1 MSLVLASASPRR
13 SELLRAAGFTFIVHP
28 TDVDESLM
36 PGETPEAYVARL
48 AATKLE
54 SARRVHPEALV
65 IAADTTVVLDGIVLG
80 KPDDDR
86 HAAEMLRRLS
96 GRAHEVLTGVA
107 VEGSAGRSAGIAST
121 VVHFTH
127 LTEEDLAWYVASG
140 EPRDKAGGY
149 GIQGLASRFVDRI
162 EGSYTNVVGLP
173 VSLTVRLIA
182 QAGGDLRTR
191 SGAEAPAGLARF

>member
-1 MSLVLASASPRR
+1 VPLVLASASPRR
-13 SELLRAAGFTFIVHP
+13 AELLRDAGFQFIVHP
-28 TDVDESLM
+28 PDVDESLISD
-36 PGETPEAYVARL
+36 ETPQAYVVRL

-54 SARRVHPEALV
+54 SARRSHRDAIV
-65 IAADTTVVLDGIVLG
+65 IAADTAVVVDGVVLG

-86 HAAEMLRRLS
+86 QAAEMLRRLS
-96 GRAHEVLTGVA
+96 GRTHEVLTGVA
-107 VEGSAGRSAGIAST
+107 VEGPAGRTAGIAST

-173 VSLTVRLIA
+173 VALTVRLIA
-182 QAGGDLRTR
+182 RAGGDPLGAA
-191 SGAEAPAGLARF
+191 GAEASAGLARF

>member
-1 MSLVLASASPRR
+1 V
-13 SELLRAAGFTFIVHP
+13 THP
-28 TDVDESLM
+28 TDVDESLID
-36 PGETPEAYVARL
+36 GETPEAYVARL

-54 SARRVHPEALV
+54 TARQVHPEAIL
-65 IAADTTVVLDGIVLG
+65 IAADTAVVVEGIVLG

-86 HAAEMLRRLS
+86 HAAAMLRRLS
-96 GRAHEVLTGVA
+96 GRSHEVVTGVA
-107 VEGSAGRSAGIAST
+107 VEGPAGRAAGIAST

-182 QAGGDLRTR
+182 RAGGTCDRTHR
-191 SGAEAPAGLARF
+191 AGPPAGLARF